1 MNAQRTQIAM
11 IFCVFVSSMT
21 MMALFLLPSTKLG
34 CYHKRQKLVT
44 ILFVPVVIGDKQ
56 TVVVSA

>member
-1 MNAQRTQIAM
+1 MNIQRTQIAM

-21 MMALFLLPSTKLG
+21 VMALFLLPSIKLN
-34 CYHKRQKLVT
+34 CYLKRQKLVT
-44 ILFVPVVIGDKQ
+44 IFVPVVIGDKQ

>member
-1 MNAQRTQIAM
+1 MNIQRTQIAM

-21 MMALFLLPSTKLG
+21 MMALFLLPSIKLG
-34 CYHKRQKLVT
+34 CYLKRQKLVT
-44 ILFVPVVIGDKQ
+44 IFVPVVIGDKQ

>member
-1 MNAQRTQIAM
+1 MNVQRTQIAM

-21 MMALFLLPSTKLG
+21 VMALFLLPSIKLN
-34 CYHKRQKLVT
+34 CYLKRQKLVT
-44 ILFVPVVIGDKQ
+44 IFVPVVIGDKQ

>member
-21 MMALFLLPSTKLG
+21 MMALLLLPSTKLG

-44 ILFVPVVIGDKQ
+44 IFVPVVIGDKQ